1 MTVQMNTLY
10 SDSRDFLN
18 SIVTVKIDRPLG
30 SKHPQHGFVYPVNYG
45 FVPATPA
52 PDGEMLDAYVL
63 GIRYPVT
70 EFQGKCIAV
79 IHRTND
85 ADDKLIVAPEGS
97 DYSDEQIRASTD
109 FVEQNFESVII
120 RY

>member
-1 MTVQMNTLY
+1 MTTSF

-18 SIVTVKIDRPLG
+18 KTVTVKIDRPLG
-30 SKHPQHGFVYPVNYG
+30 SKHQHHGFVYPVNYG
-45 FVPATPA
+45 FVPGALA

-63 GIRYPVT
+63 GICDPVA

-79 IHRTND
+79 IHRTNN
-85 ADDKLIVAPEGS
+85 ADDKLIVVPDGS

-109 FVEQNFESVII
+109 FAERLFESVII